1 MKKPVHLTVLLLLL
15 AAIATACRSNA
26 VPETTEEPVSDIKTV
41 NVGFSQLGAESDWR
55 SAHTD
60 SILTALS
67 KENGFNLTYKNGQQ
81 KQANQVT
88 ALRMFIQQDVDYIVL
103 APETETGWDFV
114 LKEAKDAGIPVIIV
128 DRRVDVEDQS
138 LYSCWVGSDFELE
151 GKKMCAWINE
161 YSKINGIAPED
172 LHIVHIQGTLGSTA
186 QIGRTRGLNNAVQE
200 YGWDLLAQENG
211 EFTETRG
218 KEVMASFLNQFDN
231 INVVYCENDNEA
243 IGAIEAIE
251 ATGRKVGSDIKNG
264 EIMVVSF
271 DGINEEAMQY
281 LQEGKI
287 SCIGECNPLHG
298 PRVLDLINTLEE
310 GKEPEKYNYVP
321 ETLFSSVPEIKSVT
335 VDGETYSVTIK

>member
-1 MKKPVHLTVLLLLL
+1 
-15 AAIATACRSNA
+15 
-26 VPETTEEPVSDIKTV
+26 
-41 NVGFSQLGAESDWR
+41 
-55 SAHTD
+55 
-60 SILTALS
+60 
-67 KENGFNLTYKNGQQ
+67 
-81 KQANQVT
+81 
-88 ALRMFIQQDVDYIVL
+88 
-103 APETETGWDFV
+103 
-114 LKEAKDAGIPVIIV
+114 
-128 DRRVDVEDQS
+128 
-138 LYSCWVGSDFELE
+138 
-151 GKKMCAWINE
+151 MCAWINE